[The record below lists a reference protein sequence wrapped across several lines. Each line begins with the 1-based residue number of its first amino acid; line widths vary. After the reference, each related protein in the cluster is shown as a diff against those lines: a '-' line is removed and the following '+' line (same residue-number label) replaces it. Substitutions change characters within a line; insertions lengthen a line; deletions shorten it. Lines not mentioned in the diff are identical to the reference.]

1 MDIELLIPIAFKQ
14 KGFSTEENSIV
25 LAGDVGGT
33 KANMALCRFH
43 AGGMEIIKEKRYV
56 SKEHVNFGNIISD
69 FLVGEQIPQK
79 LCLSV
84 AGPVIDGK
92 VKFTNLSWEIDKAQ
106 ISEMLGGCP
115 VAILNDL
122 EATAYGLAALK
133 PSELHVLHKG
143 TNVTPGN
150 IGILAAGTGL
160 GEAGLFFDGKAA
172 YHPFATEGG
181 HCDFAPRTKQD
192 LGILAFLQ
200 QRHEHV
206 SWERLLSGQGIVTI
220 WEYLTQAEHKICTP
234 SIQEQMKTM
243 DPAAVISNAAKSKT
257 CLVCS
262 EAIELFNRFLAIE
275 AVNLI
280 LKFKATG
287 GLYLAGGIAPK
298 LLDLLEPSV
307 WNQVFEASGRMRHLL
322 AEVTVYVMM
331 NEKAPMLGS
340 IYYAGLNL

>member
-14 KGFSTEENSIV
+14 KGFSTQENCIV
-25 LAGDVGGT
+25 LAGDIGGT

-43 AGGMEIIKEKRYV
+43 AGGMEMIKEKRYV
-56 SKEHVNFGNIISD
+56 SKEHVKFGNIISD
-69 FLVGEQIPQK
+69 FLMGEQVPQK

-92 VKFTNLSWEIDKAQ
+92 VKFTNLSWEIDKAE
-106 ISEMLGGCP
+106 ISAMLGGCP

-143 TNVTPGN
+143 TNITPGN

-160 GEAGLFFDGKAA
+160 GEAGLFFDGKS

-181 HCDFAPRTKQD
+181 HADFAPRTKQD
-192 LGILAFLQ
+192 LNILAFLQ
-200 QRHEHV
+200 TRHEHV

-220 WEYLTQAEHKICTP
+220 WEYLTQAEGKACAQNILD
-234 SIQEQMKTM
+234 QMKTM
-243 DPAAVISNAAKSKT
+243 DPAAVISNAAKAQS
-257 CLVCS
+257 CSVCV
-262 EAIELFNRFLAIE
+262 ETIALFNRFLAIE

-298 LLDLLEPSV
+298 LLELLDPAV

-322 AEVTVYVMM
+322 AEVSVYVMM

>member
-14 KGFSTEENSIV
+14 KGFSTEDSIIV
-25 LAGDVGGT
+25 LAGDIGGT

-43 AGGMEIIKEKRYV
+43 SGGMEMMKEKRYV
-56 SKEHVNFGNIISD
+56 SKDHINFANIITD
-69 FLVGEQIPQK
+69 FLVGEQAPQK

-92 VKFTNLSWEIDKAQ
+92 VKFTNLSWEIDQAQ

-122 EATAYGLAALK
+122 EATAYGLASLK

-160 GEAGLFFDGKAA
+160 GEAGLFFDGKS

-181 HCDFAPRTKQD
+181 HADFAPRTQQD
-192 LGILAFLQ
+192 IAILAFLQ
-200 QRHEHV
+200 KRHEHV

-220 WEYLTQAEHKICTP
+220 WEYLTQAEQKNCSQAILD
-234 SIQEQMKTM
+234 QMKTM
-243 DPAAVISNAAKSKT
+243 DPAAVISNAAKDQS
-257 CLVCS
+257 CAVCVES
-262 EAIELFNRFLAIE
+262 IALFNRFLAIE

-298 LLDLLEPSV
+298 LLDLLDPTV

>member
-69 FLVGEQIPQK
+69 FLIGEQVPQK

-133 PSELHVLHKG
+133 STELHTLHKG

-160 GEAGLFFDGKAA
+160 GEAGLFFDGKA

-181 HCDFAPRTKQD
+181 HADFAPRTKQD
-192 LGILAFLQ
+192 LNILAFLQ
-200 QRHEHV
+200 TRHDHV
-206 SWERLLSGQGIVTI
+206 SWERLLSGRGIVTI
-220 WEYLTQAEHKICTP
+220 WEYLTQVEQKACSM
-234 SIQEQMKTM
+234 SIQDQMKTM
-243 DPAAVISNAAKSKT
+243 DPAAVISNAAKAQS
-257 CLVCS
+257 CSVCV
-262 EAIELFNRFLAIE
+262 ETIALFNRFLAIE

-298 LLDLLEPSV
+298 LLELLDPAV

-322 AEVTVYVMM
+322 AEVSVYVMM
-331 NEKAPMLGS
+331 NEKAPMLGA

>member
-14 KGFSTEENSIV
+14 KGFSTEENMLV
-25 LAGDVGGT
+25 LAGDIGGT

-43 AGGMEIIKEKRYV
+43 CGGMELIKEKRYV
-56 SKEHVNFGNIISD
+56 SKDHVNFGNIISD
-69 FLVGEQIPQK
+69 FIAGEQVPQK

-92 VKFTNLSWEIDKAQ
+92 VKFTNLSWEIDKNL

-160 GEAGLFFDGKAA
+160 GEAGLFFDGKA

-181 HCDFAPRTKQD
+181 HADFAPRTKQD
-192 LGILAFLQ
+192 IAILNFLQ
-200 QRHEHV
+200 ARHEHV

-220 WEYLTQAEHKICTP
+220 WEFLTQAEQKSCSQTILD
-234 SIQEQMKTM
+234 QMKTM
-243 DPAAVISNAAKSKT
+243 DPAAVISNAAKDGS
-257 CLVCS
+257 CPVCI
-262 EAIELFNRFLAIE
+262 EAIALFNRFLAIE

-298 LLDLLEPSV
+298 LLDLLDPTV
-307 WNQVFEASGRMRHLL
+307 WNEVFEASGRMRHLL